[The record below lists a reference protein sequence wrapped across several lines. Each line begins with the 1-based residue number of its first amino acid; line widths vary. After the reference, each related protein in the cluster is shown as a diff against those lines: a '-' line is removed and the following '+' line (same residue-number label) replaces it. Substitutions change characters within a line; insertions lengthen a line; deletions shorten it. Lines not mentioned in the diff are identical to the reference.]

1 MEPVYPG
8 ERVASVTE
16 LLVKPSV
23 DQKMLNQVQPVD
35 EVLAQVQVDEEVSD
49 LAQKLVS

>member
-8 ERVASVTE
+8 ERVASITE

-23 DQKMLNQVQPVD
+23 GKKVLNQVQPVN
-35 EVLAQVQVDEEVSD
+35 EVLAQVKVDEEVSD